1 MAYGTLFGNKEVELN
16 INTHTLSLRGL
27 KSPSNKTLANGRF
40 WRKTKPS
47 SPRYPYKNLSKP
59 ARLLQI
65 QEINPWVPKPC
76 YVDLTETMKGLLQ
89 RL

>member
-1 MAYGTLFGNKEVELN
+1 MGRKRRRVPYEMFLVS
-16 INTHTLSLRGL
+16 HY
-27 KSPSNKTLANGRF
+27 KTYLHLH
-40 WRKTKPS
+40 PH
-47 SPRYPYKNLSKP
+47 KNLSKP

>member
-1 MAYGTLFGNKEVELN
+1 MPLRMELLSDLRFAPAISPYGREEIEDK
-16 INTHTLSLRGL
+16 
-27 KSPSNKTLANGRF
+27 
-40 WRKTKPS
+40 
-47 SPRYPYKNLSKP
+47 SPRYPRKNPSKP